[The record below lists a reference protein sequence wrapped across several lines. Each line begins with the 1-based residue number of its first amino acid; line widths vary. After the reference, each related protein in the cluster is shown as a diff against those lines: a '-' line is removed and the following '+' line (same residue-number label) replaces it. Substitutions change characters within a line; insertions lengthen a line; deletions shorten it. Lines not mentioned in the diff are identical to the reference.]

1 MHRLFTAAIDGAAS
15 IFRHMRN
22 ARRVERMAPVARI
35 RRAARRAPA
44 AHAPSKEPCLK
55 TILSL
60 LLAALLAGCGGS
72 GGDTGTPSSSL
83 PPTSTTRADATAQA
97 DRPDVDAYLQS
108 ELAAQHIPGASL
120 AVMHDGQIV
129 YAKSY
134 GYADTAAPAPMRPE
148 LRFPL
153 ASISK
158 QFVATAVLMLVDEGR
173 LGLDDKL
180 AAYLGSDGP
189 PGWNDITLRQV
200 LSHTAGLPPL
210 PDEAFFDGIDA
221 PGATTE
227 AAMLARFRTYP
238 LLFPPGTGWSYSNV
252 GYDLLGFVVSRVTGA
267 FYGDFIEQRIFA
279 PLGMSS
285 ARALRSTD
293 TLQGMANGYRLAHGA
308 WQPLQIDPAMVDY
321 LSTGASGIQMS
332 ALDLAKWDAALGAG
346 TLLSPA
352 SQALMWTPA
361 PAAVVTPGSYD
372 WGTAYGF
379 GWFLATLPNGEHV
392 ASHSGGLPG
401 YCHEFIRYRDARWSV
416 VVLTNLDEDQA
427 DPKRIAQEVGRLFG
441 ATP

>member
-1 MHRLFTAAIDGAAS
+1 MK
-15 IFRHMRN
+15 
-22 ARRVERMAPVARI
+22 RI
-35 RRAARRAPA
+35 LA
-44 AHAPSKEPCLK
+44 
-55 TILSL
+55 L
-60 LLAALLAGCGGS
+60 LLAASLTGCGGD
-72 GGDTGTPSSSL
+72 GGDPGAPSAGL
-83 PPTSTTRADATAQA
+83 PATSTTRADGSAQA
-97 DRPDVDAYLQS
+97 DRPDVDAWLQS
-108 ELAAQHIPGASL
+108 QLAAQHIPGASL
-120 AVMHDGQIV
+120 AVMHNGQVV

-134 GYADTAAPAPMRPE
+134 GYADIEAAAPMRPE

-158 QFVATAVLMLVDEGR
+158 QFVAVAVLMLVDQGR

-180 AAYLGSDGP
+180 AAYLGGDGP

-200 LSHTAGLPPL
+200 LSHTAGLPAL
-210 PDEAFFDGIDA
+210 PDAAFFDGIHA

-267 FYGDFIEQRIFA
+267 FYGDFIQQRIFT
-279 PLGMSS
+279 PLGMDS
-285 ARALRSTD
+285 ARFLRSTD
-293 TLQGMANGYRLAHGA
+293 TLDGMAHGHTLAHGA
-308 WQPLQIDPAMVDY
+308 WHPLQIDPAMVDY

-352 SQALMWTPA
+352 SQALLWTPA
-361 PAAVVTPGSYD
+361 PAAVVPPGMYD

-379 GWFLATLPNGEHV
+379 GWFLLTLSNGQHV

-401 YCHEFIRYRDARWSV
+401 YCHEFIRYLDTRWSV
-416 VVLTNLDEDQA
+416 VVLTNLDEDST
-427 DPKRIAQEVGRLFG
+427 DPKPIAQEVGRLFG
-441 ATP
+441 ATQ

>member
-1 MHRLFTAAIDGAAS
+1 M
-15 IFRHMRN
+15 
-22 ARRVERMAPVARI
+22 
-35 RRAARRAPA
+35 
-44 AHAPSKEPCLK
+44 EPGLK
-55 TILSL
+55 IILSL
-60 LLAALLAGCGGS
+60 LLAASMTACGGDGGH
-72 GGDTGTPSSSL
+72 GGDPGGSSASL
-83 PPTSTTRADATAQA
+83 PTSSMTRADGSAQA

-108 ELAAQHIPGASL
+108 QLTAQHIPGASL
-120 AVMHDGQIV
+120 AVMHDGRIV

-134 GYADTAAPAPMRPE
+134 GYADTVVPAPMRPE

-158 QFVATAVLMLVDEGR
+158 QFVAAAVLMLVDEGR

-189 PGWNDITLRQV
+189 AGWNDITLRQV
-200 LSHTAGLPPL
+200 LSHTAGLVPL
-210 PDEAFFDGIDA
+210 PDEAFFKDIDT

-252 GYDLLGFVVSRVTGA
+252 GYDLLGFVVSRVTGG
-267 FYGDFIEQRIFA
+267 FYGDFIQQRIFT
-279 PLGMSS
+279 PLGMAS
-285 ARALRSTD
+285 ARMLRSTD
-293 TLQGMANGYRLAHGA
+293 TLEGLARGTTLEGGA
-308 WQPLQIDPAMVDY
+308 WHPLQIDPNVVDY
-321 LSTGASGIQMS
+321 LSTGASGVQMS

-361 PAAVVTPGSYD
+361 PAAVVPPDTYD

-379 GWFLATLPNGEHV
+379 AWFLQTLPNGEHV

-401 YCHEFIRYRDARWSV
+401 YCHEFIRYLDTRWSV
-416 VVLTNLDEDQA
+416 VVLTNLDENVA
-427 DPKRIAQEVGRLFG
+427 DPKPIAQEVGRLFG
-441 ATP
+441 AAP

>member
-1 MHRLFTAAIDGAAS
+1 
-15 IFRHMRN
+15 
-22 ARRVERMAPVARI
+22 MAPVARI

-44 AHAPSKEPCLK
+44 AHAPFKEPRLK
-55 TILSL
+55 TLVSL
-60 LLAALLAGCGGS
+60 LLAALVAGCGGS
-72 GGDTGTPSSSL
+72 GSDTGTPAASL
-83 PPTSTTRADATAQA
+83 PPISTTRADASAQA

-134 GYADTAAPAPMRPE
+134 GYADIVAPAPMRLE

-210 PDEAFFDGIDA
+210 PDQGFFDGIDA

-238 LLFPPGTGWSYSNV
+238 LLFPPGTAWSYSNV

-279 PLGMSS
+279 PLGMAS
-285 ARALRSTD
+285 ARMLRSTD
-293 TLQGMANGYRLAHGA
+293 TLQGTANGYTLAHGA
-308 WQPLQIDPAMVDY
+308 WQPLQIDPAAVDY

-346 TLLSPA
+346 ILLSPQ

-361 PAAVVTPGSYD
+361 PAAIVTPGSYD
-372 WGTAYGF
+372 WGSAYGF
-379 GWFLATLPNGEHV
+379 GWFLATLSNGQHV

-401 YCHEFIRYRDARWSV
+401 YCHEFIRYRDTKWSV
-416 VVLTNLDEDQA
+416 VVLTNLDENQA
-427 DPKRIAQEVGRLFG
+427 DPKPIAQEVGRLFG